1 MAESTLTLDEAQ
13 GLVRAG
19 LELIDKK
26 QYSDAQVKID
36 KASEIFKQANNTE
49 GMSIC
54 LSLLGFLNYS
64 TNIKDY
70 QAAIALV
77 HDGSFMAK
85 RSNSDTA
92 LMINEAVLGNINFSE
107 SNKDVAL
114 IHYNNAVRL
123 AVIEDKYNISDMINA
138 RIKQLKNNTAY
149 SIPTEIDPLISLV
162 KISNAISSIV
172 NIDELLTVIAYETR
186 QALNADRCSV
196 FLLDKDTDELWS
208 KVALGLDSTK
218 EIRFSVNNGL
228 AGYSVKT
235 GKTLNINDV
244 YNDTRFNP
252 QIDSQT
258 GYKTK
263 TVLCM
268 PIINNTNE
276 IIGAFQVI
284 NKLTGEFTER
294 DEELLRAI
302 GGSASVALENA
313 KLFDKQLQMYHEQK
327 LLFESF
333 INALAVSIDARDRIT
348 SGHSIRVRLYAVLLA
363 QKSNMDA
370 KEIELLEKAAMLHD
384 IGKVGIPD
392 KILQKADKL
401 TDEEYKLIQEH
412 VRITHTILSQVYM
425 SSDFRIITEIASSH
439 HEKWDGTGYY
449 RHLKGE
455 EITLGGRI
463 LAVADVFDAITS
475 KRHYR
480 SKMPIVTV
488 IEILIKGAG
497 SHFDKNLIDIFL
509 NISVNQIIY
518 IILFNTGIAID
529 PHEDAMLS
537 KYNLLDIYNIAA
549 AENITLE
556 QQSVLDMFNKYY
568 TE

>member
-172 NIDELLTVIAYETR
+172 NIDALLTVIADETR

-196 FLLDKDTDELWS
+196 FLLDKDTDEIWS

-276 IIGAFQVI
+276 IIGVFQVI